1 MVRGYTTVEQS
12 KRLLSLGLDPNSAD
26 MYYFLDPTPSGN
38 IYHLAVQRIDMGVKN
53 LPKYSD
59 GDLPCWSLA
68 ALLELIPMTKM
79 CHYDLYYCQYI
90 EEGKDFPI
98 YSTAEYNNSIDAAFE
113 MVCWLIEYGYIK
125 VNN

>member
-1 MVRGYTTVEQS
+1 MVRGYTTIEQA
-12 KRLLSLGLDPNSAD
+12 KKLLSLGLDPGTAD
-26 MYYFLDPTPSGN
+26 MCYGSLSYDSPGP
-38 IYHLAVQRIDMGVKN
+38 YCEVVKVHKPDLEFN
-53 LPKYSD
+53 
-59 GDLPCWSLA
+59 DLPCWSLT